1 MIVWWGKIK
10 NADYFFN
17 SRQKFCE
24 VFFTKGLHKKKKHF
38 IQLSNFIFR
47 AAFTHWHLRRAAVE

>member
-1 MIVWWGKIK
+1 MEGEDKK
-10 NADYFFN
+10 RGPFFN